1 MFYVLFGLGI
11 VGIIIGIRMIIKDPQ
26 TEYNDISWRGAV
38 GVSLTAVGSI
48 ITLIM
53 IVGIPLTF
61 SEYYDVK
68 SCIDDKIAIIE
79 ERNEEIVNA
88 TYPIIEKYI
97 EYEGNTFKEL
107 KPTAEK
113 LIAISAYPTLQSNVL
128 IQEQIKV
135 LKENN
140 TRLTDLKL
148 EKAELK
154 SYWIWLF
161 VD

>member
-1 MFYVLFGLGI
+1 MLYILFGLSI
-11 VGIIIGIRMIIKDPQ
+11 VGIIIGIRMIINPQ
-26 TEYNDISWRGAV
+26 DYGDIGWRCVV
-38 GVSLTAVGSI
+38 GISI
-48 ITLIM
+48 TVFCSVTTLVM
-53 IVGIPLTF
+53 IFAIPLTF

-97 EYEGNTFKEL
+97 EYEGSTFKEL

-113 LIAISAYPTLQSNVL
+113 LIAMSAYPTLQSNVL

-148 EKAELK
+148 QKAELK
-154 SYWIWLF
+154 SYWFWLF
-161 VD
+161 IN

>member
-1 MFYVLFGLGI
+1 MFYILFGLSI
-11 VGIIIGIRMIIKDPQ
+11 VGIIIGIRMYVKDPR
-26 TEYNDISWRGAV
+26 TEYNDISWRGVV
-38 GVSLTAVGSI
+38 GVSLACTFAI
-48 ITLIM
+48 MALIM
-53 IVGIPLTF
+53 IIVIPFTF
-61 SEYYDVK
+61 SNYNDVK
-68 SCIDDKIAIIE
+68 SCIDDKIDIIE

-88 TYPIIEKYI
+88 TYPIVEKYI

-113 LIAISAYPTLQSNVL
+113 LIAMSAYPTLQSNVL

-140 TRLTDLKL
+140 TRLTNLKL

-161 VD
+161 LD

>member
-1 MFYVLFGLGI
+1 MLYVLFGLSVVCII
-11 VGIIIGIRMIIKDPQ
+11 VGIRMIINDPQ
-26 TEYNDISWRGAV
+26 DYGDIGWRGVV
-38 GVSLTAVGSI
+38 GISLASVFSVM
-48 ITLIM
+48 TLIM
-53 IVGIPLTF
+53 IVMIPMTF

-113 LIAISAYPTLQSNVL
+113 LIAMSAYPTLQSNVL

-148 EKAELK
+148 
-154 SYWIWLF
+154 
-161 VD
+161 

>member
-1 MFYVLFGLGI
+1 MLYILFGLGI
-11 VGIIIGIRMIIKDPQ
+11 VGIVVGIRMIIKDPGDH
-26 TEYNDISWRGAV
+26 YGDIGWRGAV
-38 GVSLTAVGSI
+38 GVSIASVGSI
-48 ITLIM
+48 MALVM
-53 IVGIPLTF
+53 IISTPLTF
-61 SEYYDVK
+61 SSYYDVK

-88 TYPIIEKYI
+88 TYPIIEKYV

-113 LIAISAYPTLQSNVL
+113 LIAMSAYPTLQSNVL
-128 IQEQIKV
+128 IQEQIKI

-140 TRLTDLKL
+140 TRLTDLKMQ
-148 EKAELK
+148 KTELK